1 MTSDLRQTSNSQLY
15 LKRAE
20 EALAEVDLSG
30 LSNAELIA
38 YAQATASIAAAGSLL
53 RIDEDSRMS
62 TLRRTR
68 CSGTWAEPVV
78 RAEPSGPDGGLPRD
92 VVLSRAPA

>member
-1 MTSDLRQTSNSQLY
+1 MTMAKRRPAPPPVKDDHGHPTTNSALY

-20 EALAEVDLSG
+20 DALAEVDLSS

-53 RIDEDSRMS
+53 RIDDSFPDVYAAAHS
-62 TLRRTR
+62 VLRHL
-68 CSGTWAEPVV
+68 G
-78 RAEPSGPDGGLPRD
+78 
-92 VVLSRAPA
+92 